1 MPKLFDND
9 LNTLIDGVLKMGA
22 ITERMIH
29 DTTQTLVEWNIDLFA
44 SVPENE
50 ETLDTMQRELDEE
63 IIRLIGVYTPV
74 ATDLRMLLMLTRI
87 VSELERIGDQT
98 MNIGFYA
105 KQMVKQP
112 PLKPLV
118 DLPRMAEMATQMLRD
133 ALDAFTQRSSEL
145 AVKVIK
151 SDDTVDKLNDQIFR
165 ELMTY
170 MLQDPKTVTQAMEF
184 VLTSRSYERIGDHA
198 VGIAEDVF
206 YLVEGRD
213 IRHIHPPN
221 GAADADA

>member
-221 GAADADA
+221 GAAAADA